1 MKGYQLGLENAQ
13 PAFLRSW
20 PEEEEF
26 TIGTFVEILSEISP
40 DKALYGN
47 LPRPARPLRIAALK
61 PIDVSGL
68 LNLSSAPALAGSR
81 RG

>member
-1 MKGYQLGLENAQ
+1 VKGYQLGLENAQ

-47 LPRPARPLRIAALK
+47 LPRPARPLRIAALM
-61 PIDVSGL
+61 PIDISGH
-68 LNLSSAPALAGSR
+68 LSSAPALAGSR

>member
-40 DKALYGN
+40 DKTASRLCMGIRLYRHGPFVS
-47 LPRPARPLRIAALK
+47 LP
-61 PIDVSGL
+61 
-68 LNLSSAPALAGSR
+68 
-81 RG
+81 